1 MNNIFYNISI
11 ILSIIIIILIYRDK
25 KKLADKLTK
34 IIIENNLEKKHN
46 LDTEFI
52 EIKNINKKY
61 RVGLRNSKKIY
72 ESIK

>member
-1 MNNIFYNISI
+1 MDNIFYNISI